1 MLRILPLEE
10 AMKTRFKIRGFEGA
24 VTLLVLT
31 CGAGLL
37 GPHATAQAS
46 AGSQKPS
53 ASQPNAPKGQQN
65 SNPFPD
71 DTNSV
76 PVLPSANSSATPP
89 PDASDLGNVVLP
101 GADSDPV
108 RSPDDASSVEDS
120 GSSSSDTGL
129 DNLLRPPPDEGKGNK
144 RSDRDG
150 ADQPHVEGAKEDESV
165 GSYYL
170 DQKNWRA
177 ALSRFE
183 SALVLDPEN
192 PDVYWGL
199 AESQR
204 HLGDFASAKA
214 NYLKVVEYDPDS
226 KHSKESQKLLKQPEL
241 ANAKADSAKAA
252 ASMQP

>member
-10 AMKTRFKIRGFEGA
+10 AMKTRFRIRSFEVA
-24 VTLLVLT
+24 VILLVLT

-37 GPHATAQAS
+37 GLRATAQAS
-46 AGSQKPS
+46 ARSQTPPS
-53 ASQPNAPKGQQN
+53 TPKGQPN
-65 SNPFPD
+65 PNPFPD

-76 PVLPSANSSATPP
+76 PVLPTAHAPATPP
-89 PDASDLGNVVLP
+89 PDANDLGNVALP
-101 GADSDPV
+101 GGDSDPV

-144 RSDRDG
+144 RGDG
-150 ADQPHVEGAKEDESV
+150 DAADQPHVEGAKEDESV

-177 ALSRFE
+177 ALSRYE

-226 KHSKESQKLLKQPEL
+226 KRSKESQKLLKQPEL

-252 ASMQP
+252 ASTQP